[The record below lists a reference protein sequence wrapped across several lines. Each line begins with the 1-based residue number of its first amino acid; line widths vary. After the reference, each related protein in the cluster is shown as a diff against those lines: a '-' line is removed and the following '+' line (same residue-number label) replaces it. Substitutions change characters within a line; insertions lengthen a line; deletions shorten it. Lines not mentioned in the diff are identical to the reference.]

1 MTQPNLIY
9 KMIAPNGAVLIDDAI
24 AHANIRGYG
33 IVIRENTIIAA
44 WLDSNGNNL
53 ITLFDIAA
61 ATLLVTDPALMIPNN
76 LLNGSI
82 TLTSGSIWMLL

>member
-1 MTQPNLIY
+1 MSKFEY

-33 IVIRENTIIAA
+33 IVIREDTVIAA
-44 WLDSNGNNL
+44 WVDSSGNNL

-61 ATLLVTDPALMIPNN
+61 ATLHVTDIALMIPNDR
-76 LLNGSI
+76 LSQTI